1 VLPSTGE
8 SGMKKRLSSSN
19 LKNVS
24 QTPAAVTRSD
34 RPALDIVTLGRRVRH
49 LRRARGLTLAQ
60 LATAVGSASS
70 ALSMIENG
78 RREPRLS
85 LLQSIAA
92 ALDVPVEDLLRSEA
106 PSRRASL
113 EIALERAQREPSYA
127 SLGLPALRPSPR
139 IPTDVLEHVVALH
152 DELQRR
158 DARFAATPE
167 AARQANVELRRHMRR
182 VDNYFPEIELAVNL
196 ALKAVGY
203 SGGAV
208 PQRTISD
215 LATHFG
221 FTVHSVT
228 DLPES
233 TRSVTDLEHR
243 RIYLP
248 QQPAGH
254 DPRYVVLQ
262 TLGHFALGH
271 TDPTDFADFLRQR
284 VEANYFAAAS
294 LLPEVTA
301 VPFLNRAKRDRAV
314 DIEDMR
320 DVFAVS
326 HETAAHRFTN
336 LATHHLDLPVHFSR
350 TDGAGTIYK
359 AYENDGLAFPSD
371 ATGAIEGQ
379 LACREY
385 SSRQVFSAPER
396 YGTYAQFTDT
406 PSGTFFCTAHVQPG
420 PSGEFAVTVGVPF
433 QHSKWFRASDT
444 TRRRRSLCPAPSCCR
459 RPPADLAD
467 RWTGRAW
474 PSARAH
480 THLLAALPP
489 GTFPGVDTTEV
500 FAFLDR
506 HSPETA
512 AAPAPTTD
520 R

>member
-1 VLPSTGE
+1 MKNMALP
-8 SGMKKRLSSSN
+8 N
-19 LKNVS
+19 H
-24 QTPAAVTRSD
+24 PAQPTAETAV
-34 RPALDIVTLGRRVRH
+34 DIVTLGQRIRH
-49 LRRARGLTLAQ
+49 LRRGRGLTLAQ
-60 LATAVGSASS
+60 LAAQVGSASS
-70 ALSMIENG
+70 ALSMVENG

-85 LLQSIAA
+85 LLQSIAS
-92 ALDVPVEDLLRSEA
+92 ALDVGVEDLLRPEP

-113 EIALERAQREPSYA
+113 EIALERAQREASYA

-152 DELQRR
+152 DELHRR

-167 AARQANVELRRHMRR
+167 AARQANVELRRRMRS
-182 VDNYFPEIELAVNL
+182 VDNYFPEIELAVNQ

-203 SGGAV
+203 AGGAL
-208 PQRTISD
+208 PQRLIID
-215 LATHFG
+215 LVGHFG
-221 FTVHSVT
+221 FTLHSVT

-271 TDPTDFADFLRQR
+271 TDPTGFADFLRQR
-284 VEANYFAAAS
+284 VEANYFAAAT
-294 LLPEVTA
+294 LVPELTA
-301 VPFLNRAKRDRAV
+301 TRFLTEAKRDHALDME
-314 DIEDMR
+314 DIR

-350 TDGAGTIYK
+350 TDGSGTIYK
-359 AYENDGLAFPSD
+359 AYENDGLAFPTD

-385 SSRQVFSAPER
+385 SSRQVFTAPER
-396 YGTYAQFTDT
+396 YGTYAQYTDT
-406 PSGTFFCTAHVQPG
+406 PGGTFFCTAHVQPG
-420 PSGEFAVTVGVPF
+420 SGGEFAVTVGVPF
-433 QHSKWFRASDT
+433 THAKWFRASGT
-444 TRRRRSLCPAPSCCR
+444 KRRRRSTCPAPSCCR
-459 RPPADLAD
+459 RPPADLAE
-467 RWTGRAW
+467 RWSGRAW

-500 FAFLDR
+500 YAFLDR
-506 HSPETA
+506 HTPSA
-512 AAPAPTTD
+512 D
-520 R
+520 SLIDD